1 MMGSVEVT
9 MLHPRGPGDPKL
21 SPASDLASSSSEDS
35 SMVVRREGDL
45 LWTITMNVAPES
57 HS

>member
-1 MMGSVEVT
+1 